1 MLLIIIFLLL
11 GVVLFLTMNTRK
23 EVESVKRSRRTTVLV
38 DRKTGEEID
47 RKTVID
53 EFEDDTDADKEE
65 RNVLSQIWD
74 KIK

>member
-53 EFEDDTDADKEE
+53 EFEEDEADREE